1 MCVCVCVCVC
11 VSLLGSQQ
19 KQNIR
24 FSSFP
29 PKTKQQGI
37 DKSFL
42 KGLGFLTKDHPD
54 GGCAANT
61 PEMVT
66 QESWGISLPGAT
78 FGVRGGVERC
88 P

>member
-1 MCVCVCVCVC
+1 MCVC
-11 VSLLGSQQ
+11 VSLLGSQE

-24 FSSFP
+24 FSSFL

-42 KGLGFLTKDHPD
+42 KGLRFMTMGHPE
-54 GGCAANT
+54 GGYAANT

-66 QESWGISLPGAT
+66 QESWGISLPGAR
-78 FGVRGGVERC
+78 FGVGGGVERC

>member
-1 MCVCVCVCVC
+1 MCVCVC

-66 QESWGISLPGAT
+66 QESWGFSLPGAT

>member
-1 MCVCVCVCVC
+1 MWGCVC

-42 KGLGFLTKDHPD
+42 KGLGFMTKGHPD
-54 GGCAANT
+54 GGYIANT
-61 PEMVT
+61 PEVVT
-66 QESWGISLPGAT
+66 QESWGISLPGAR
-78 FGVRGGVERC
+78 FGVGGGIERY

>member
-1 MCVCVCVCVC
+1 MCVC
-11 VSLLGSQQ
+11 VSLLGSQEKQ
-19 KQNIR
+19 KIR
-24 FSSFP
+24 FSSFL

-42 KGLGFLTKDHPD
+42 KGLRFMTMGHPE
-54 GGCAANT
+54 GGYAANT

-66 QESWGISLPGAT
+66 QESWGISLPGAR
-78 FGVRGGVERC
+78 FGVEGGVERC